1 MELNQIEVVVGGII
15 VLAILGGLLYKC
27 VSGDS
32 DD

>member
-1 MELNQIEVVVGGII
+1 MELNQIEVVIGGI
-15 VLAILGGLLYKC
+15 VLLILLGGLLYKC